1 MEFPRKEAAQ
11 LETEEIKFQIVD
23 WYIPEADKSFKRYV
37 HVFKQADDEDDDVP
51 KDEAGEDN
59 EDEDTNGPDK
69 FNMIVYGTT
78 EEGNTVSLR
87 IRGYQPYFYIKPPES
102 WDNYSNKLFAAEMG
116 KLHNTMSEEKYTCVF
131 NKDGA
136 YKEYKRK
143 IVPYGYDTH
152 LVSVEKVCKKDFWG
166 FTNNKEFKFIKV
178 TVKSLILYNNL
189 RYYFQSAEMKR
200 KGFKL
205 YESNIDPFLRYIHEQ
220 NIKPCGWVSTSEFEE
235 EENNKYFTR
244 CDYNLVTDHK
254 TVQPVD
260 KNSIAPLLIASFDIE
275 CMSSHGDFPVAKKD
289 YRKVAQDL
297 ANVAKAGYDITP
309 ELILYWL
316 KHMYSAD
323 IDIDHSVTINRAYA
337 KHNVG
342 SAFEANYKQPITEV
356 APDIIRILDEISNVG
371 SNADDGSDSDNE
383 TAANKPLTVKQQNAL
398 EAQLNEILTRILPEL
413 EGDKIIQVGTT
424 VHRYGSDE
432 IIYKNII
439 TLDSCDPITDADVV
453 SCDTEKQLLMQW
465 KKLIKNL
472 NPDILIG
479 YNIFGFDMEYIWER
493 AAENGICKKM
503 FKDFGRNT
511 GRQTT
516 LLTKKL
522 SSSALGENIL
532 NYLDIDGTVVID
544 LFKVMQRDHKL
555 DSYKL
560 DSVAQIFLGDQKDD
574 LKPHEIFEKFKGS
587 SKDRAI
593 IAKYCIQDCALVNRL
608 LHKLKILENN
618 MGMGNVCL
626 VPLSY
631 LFMRGQGIKIFSL
644 IAKECMDKGFVIPV
658 IASRYDDNFIADE
671 DGYEGAVVLE
681 PKEGIYLND
690 PIVVFDYG
698 SLYPSSMIA
707 RNLSHDCYVM
717 DAKYQVPDP
726 NIDYVTV
733 SYDLYEGVGDKKRKV
748 GVKDCTFARYTDGRK
763 GVIADILCMLL
774 HQRKNTR
781 KKMEYQTV
789 VTKDGQ
795 VYSGLLEDAKEGD
808 DKIKIQNVDTSIKTT
823 INKRDILS
831 ITDTY
836 NKFEQDVFDALQL
849 AYKITANSL
858 YGQIGAKTS
867 PIYLKDI
874 AACTTATGR
883 EMIMLAKNFVETNY
897 NAEVI
902 YGDSVMPYTPL
913 TYKTASDQIYV
924 TTFEDAGC
932 NNFWMPYEKFKAF
945 DNDRT
950 HKEQYMPNDIYV
962 FTHKGWSKVR
972 RIIRHKTTKKIYR
985 IVTPSGIV
993 DVTEDHSL
1001 LDANAIKIKPKDCVI
1016 GQKLLH
1022 SQPVFKE
1029 TPEQSS
1035 SSHTQSYQAYVYGHY
1050 MANGKCYSCQ
1060 ETSAFIWEITN
1071 TNFKALKD
1079 CKRVLEVLEC
1089 LKFKIIYRNGE
1100 YVLTLH
1106 YSASNEF
1113 SRPFVEKYKNLHMVP
1128 HCVINGSIDDMMKFK
1143 EGYDSALHHQD
1154 KYTFNI
1160 NNQLKAQSLV
1170 VLLQMIGNTVQMTTD
1185 NNHIYITAHLASS
1198 TPITP
1203 STLSNTQITDITI
1216 LHEKYYGYVYD
1227 IETEEGVFNGGIGNM
1242 ILKNTDSIF
1251 CKFPLKDAEGNP
1263 VQGKQALQYAIE
1275 VGKHVEKNIVP
1286 ELPQPQKLN
1295 YEKSLYPFILFSKK
1309 RYVGNLYETDVNK
1322 FKQKSMGIAL
1332 KRRDNA
1338 PIVKKIYGGI
1348 IDILLNYQ
1356 DLHRSI
1362 EFLKDELTALVQG
1375 KTPIVDLVIS
1385 KSLRGSYKDATKIPH
1400 KVLAD
1405 RIAERDP
1412 GNKPQVNDRIP
1423 FVYIKVP
1430 DAKLQGDRIENPEY
1444 IIENNLTP
1452 DYLHYITNQIMNPIL
1467 QLYALCLDELP
1478 NYDKTP
1484 TYWPE
1489 LEETL
1494 KEKPLYKD
1502 NIKRKHRIDN
1512 LKLQMVKE
1520 LLFDEFI
1527 YMLSEAPKRVSK
1539 SKQTKQYVPPEPVK
1553 RGTPTVVVST
1563 PASATV
1569 AAPAKTKSKKTAQSL
1584 PVPPAATQTQASQ
1597 EAITLNAAISVTKKV
1612 KTDITVSSA
1621 SIFILVSAKK
1631 KTVLWTYDYEYE
1643 KLKYKNSEIIA
1654 IILDMVTYVREQQQA
1669 YKLSIKLKGNKLFVE
1684 EYHKSLAIYAEMEK
1698 SELQGDNAINKAIKE
1713 GDIGTLKS
1721 TQIIVSYMPLI
1732 NVKEWFILEK

>member
-1 MEFPRKEAAQ
+1 MDFPRTEAAL
-11 LETEEIKFQIVD
+11 LETDEIKFQITD
-23 WYIPEADKSFKRYV
+23 WYIPEADKGFKKYV
-37 HVFKQADDEDDDVP
+37 HEFKQPYEEDAS
-51 KDEAGEDN
+51 K
-59 EDEDTNGPDK
+59 EDEEENGPDK
-69 FNMIVYGTT
+69 YNMIVYGTT

-87 IRGYQPYFYIKPPES
+87 IRGYEPYFYVKPPEI
-102 WDNYSNKLFAAEMG
+102 WNTYSKKLLTAEINKLRE
-116 KLHNTMSEEKYTCVF
+116 TISEEKYKCIY
-131 NKDGA
+131 NRDGVC
-136 YKEYKRK
+136 KEYRRK
-143 IVPYGYDTH
+143 IVPYGYDKH
-152 LVSVEKVCKKDFWG
+152 LVSVEKVSKKDFWG
-166 FTNNKEFKFIKV
+166 FTNNKEFNFIKI
-178 TVKSLILYNNL
+178 TVKSLVLYNNL
-189 RYYFQSAEMKR
+189 RYYFQSLEMKK

-205 YESNIDPFLRYIHEQ
+205 YESNIDPFLRYIHTQ
-220 NIKPCGWVSTSEFEE
+220 NIKPCGWISTSEFEE
-235 EENNKYFTR
+235 DDDNKYFTR
-244 CDYNLVTDHK
+244 CDYNLVADHN
-254 TVQPVD
+254 TVHPVD

-297 ANVAKAGYDITP
+297 AYVAKAGYSITD
-309 ELILYWL
+309 ELLQYWL
-316 KHMYSAD
+316 KNMYASD
-323 IDIDHSVTINRAYA
+323 VKVDENITINQAYA
-337 KHNVG
+337 KSEVNYDEIKQKI
-342 SAFEANYKQPITEV
+342 SSEAPKLIK
-356 APDIIRILDEISNVG
+356 ILDDIANTSTG
-371 SNADDGSDSDNE
+371 DDDASDDE
-383 TAANKPLTVKQQNAL
+383 TAAANKPLTVKQQNAM
-398 EAQLNEILTRILPEL
+398 ETQINNILTSILPEL
-413 EGDKIIQVGTT
+413 EGDKIIQIGTT
-424 VHRYGSDE
+424 VHKYGSDQ

-439 TLDSCDPITDADVV
+439 TLESCDPIPGADVV
-453 SCDTEKQLLMQW
+453 CCDTEKQLLMRW

-493 AAENGICKKM
+493 ANENNIGKKM

-511 GRQTT
+511 GRQTVM
-516 LLTKKL
+516 LTKKL

-532 NYLDIDGTVVID
+532 KYFDMDGTVLID

-560 DSVAQIFLGDQKDD
+560 DNVAQIFLGDQKDD
-574 LKPHEIFEKFKGS
+574 LKPHEIFEKFKGTS
-587 SKDRAI
+587 ADRAV

-644 IAKECMDKGFVIPV
+644 IAKECMDKNFVIPV
-658 IASRYDDNFIADE
+658 IASRYDDDFIPDD

-707 RNLSHDCYVM
+707 RNLSHDCYVI
-717 DAKYQVPDP
+717 DPKYKVDDP
-726 NIDYVTV
+726 NVSYVTV
-733 SYDLYEGVGDKKRKV
+733 TYDIYEGTGDKKRKV
-748 GVKDCTFARYTDGRK
+748 DVKECTFAQYKDGKR
-763 GVIADILCMLL
+763 GVISDILCMLL
-774 HQRKNTR
+774 QQRKNTR

-789 VTKDGQ
+789 TTKNGE
-795 VYSGLLEDAKEGD
+795 VYAGLIDEAADT
-808 DKIKIQNVDTSIKTT
+808 IKIQNVDTNDKFMIKKEDIST
-823 INKRDILS
+823 IA
-831 ITDTY
+831 DTY

-867 PIYLKDI
+867 PIYWKDI

-883 EMIMLAKNFVETNY
+883 EMIMLAKNFVETKY

-913 TYKTASDQIYV
+913 TYKTANGQIYV
-924 TTFEDAGC
+924 TTFQEA
-932 NNFWMPYEKFKAF
+932 NNTNFWMPYDKFKKF

-950 HKEQYMPNDIYV
+950 HKEQYQPNNIYV
-962 FTHKGWSKVR
+962 FTHNGWSKVR

-985 IVTPSGIV
+985 IATLSGIV

-1001 LDANAIKIKPKDCVI
+1001 LDTNVKKLKPKDCVI
-1016 GQKLLH
+1016 GQELLH
-1022 SQPVFKE
+1022 RQPTFDPKPSYQLLDAE
-1029 TPEQSS
+1029 
-1035 SSHTQSYQAYVYGHY
+1035 YQAYVYGQF
-1050 MANGKCYSCQ
+1050 MATGKCYIGQ
-1060 ETSAFIWEITN
+1060 NTSAVIWEITN
-1071 TNFKALKD
+1071 KDFYVLKK
-1079 CKRVLEVLEC
+1079 CKQILELLER
-1089 LKFKIIYRNGE
+1089 LRFKIIYRKDQ
-1100 YVLTLH
+1100 YVLTLPFEL
-1106 YSASNEF
+1106 SNEF
-1113 SRPFVEKYKNLHMVP
+1113 ALEFVSKYKDKSSAVP
-1128 HCVINGSIDDMMKFK
+1128 HSVINGTRQQMIKFK
-1143 EGYDSALHHQD
+1143 EGYDDALGITD
-1154 KYTFNI
+1154 KYTFSI
-1160 NNQLKAQSLV
+1160 DNQIKTQSFV
-1170 VLLQMIGNTVQMTTD
+1170 VLLQMLEYQVELSVD
-1185 NNHIYITAHLASS
+1185 NDNVYICSATCANA
-1198 TPITP
+1198 
-1203 STLSNTQITDITI
+1203 TQITSITI
-1216 LHEKYYGYVYD
+1216 LHEQYHGYVYD

-1251 CKFPLKDAEGNP
+1251 CKFPLKDNEGNP

-1275 VGKHVEKNIVP
+1275 IGKHVEKNIVP

-1322 FKQKSMGIAL
+1322 FKQKSMGIVL

-1356 DLHRSI
+1356 DLRRSI
-1362 EFLKDELTALVQG
+1362 EFLKEELTGLVEG
-1375 KTPIVDLVIS
+1375 KTPISDLVIS
-1385 KSLRGSYKDATKIPH
+1385 KSLRGSYKDPSKIPH

-1405 RIAERDP
+1405 RMAERDP

-1444 IIENNLTP
+1444 ITENNLTP

-1478 NYDKTP
+1478 NYDKP
-1484 TYWPE
+1484 ATYWSE

-1502 NIKRKHRIDN
+1502 DTKRKNRMDN

-1527 YMLSEAPKRVSK
+1527 YMLSEQPKARKSSSK
-1539 SKQTKQYVPPEPVK
+1539 SKTSQAYVPPEPVK
-1553 RGTPTVVVST
+1553 RGTPVVVT
-1563 PASATV
+1563 EA
-1569 AAPAKTKSKKTAQSL
+1569 KKTEQIS
-1584 PVPPAATQTQASQ
+1584 
-1597 EAITLNAAISVTKKV
+1597 TLNAAISVTKKA
-1612 KTDITVSSA
+1612 KTDITLSSA
-1621 SIFILVSAKK
+1621 SIYQLVSARK
-1631 KTVLWTYDYEYE
+1631 KTVLWTYEYE
-1643 KLKYKNSEIIA
+1643 NHNLKHKTSEIIA
-1654 IILDMVTYVREQQQA
+1654 IILDMVSYGREHNA
-1669 YKLSIKLKGNKLFVE
+1669 KISIKLTGNKQFVE
-1684 EYHKSLAIYAEMEK
+1684 EYYKSLAAYSEMES
-1698 SELQGDNAINKAIKE
+1698 SELRGDNAINKAIKE

-1721 TQIIVSYMPLI
+1721 TQSIVAYMPLI
-1732 NVKEWFILEK
+1732 NIKEWFVLEK